1 MCLPRCWWDF
11 RRNEKEKERRRKK
24 GRGDREQEERRKEK
38 KGKNEKEDK
47 KGRERGRDK
56 KGGRWADGHQ
66 LQHIPGAVAW
76 LACQRIGVF

>member
-11 RRNEKEKERRRKK
+11 RR
-24 GRGDREQEERRKEK
+24 
-38 KGKNEKEDK
+38 NEKEDK

-56 KGGRWADGHQ
+56 KGGRWADRHQ
-66 LQHIPGAVAW
+66 LQHIPRAVAW